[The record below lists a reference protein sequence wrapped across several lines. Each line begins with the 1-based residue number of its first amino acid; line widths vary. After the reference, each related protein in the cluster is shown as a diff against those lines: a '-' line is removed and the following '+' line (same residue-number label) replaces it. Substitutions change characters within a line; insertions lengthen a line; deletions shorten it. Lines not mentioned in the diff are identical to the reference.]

1 VTQKIEYKVRIKI
14 IAIHCTRI
22 NSNLKRSKITVISN
36 SVETR
41 GMMTQTWTSRLL
53 ELFLRSIYNFSG
65 IAELTVIIILRFGN
79 IAKVIKCSNKY
90 LTHSGSSTPC
100 THQLN
105 FTIHGYPLA
114 VALGLHHIILHISII
129 VKELISHHTVGH

>member
-1 VTQKIEYKVRIKI
+1 MTQKIEHKVRIKI

-41 GMMTQTWTSRLL
+41 GIMTQIWTSRLL

-65 IAELTVIIILRFGN
+65 IAELAMIIILRFGN
-79 IAKVIKCSNKY
+79 IPRIIKRSNKY
-90 LTHSGSSTPC
+90 LTHGGSSTSC

-105 FTIHGYPLA
+105 LTIHGYPLA
-114 VALGLHHIILHISII
+114 VALGLHHIILHISIV
-129 VKELISHHTVGH
+129 VKKLINHYTVGH